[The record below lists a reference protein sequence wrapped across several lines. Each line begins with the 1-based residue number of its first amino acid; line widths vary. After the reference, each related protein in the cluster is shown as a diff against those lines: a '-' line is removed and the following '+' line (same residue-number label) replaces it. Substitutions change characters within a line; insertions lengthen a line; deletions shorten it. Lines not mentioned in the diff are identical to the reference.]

1 MPTHPALHFFRR
13 WLALCPCPWPN
24 QSIPGVNNAN
34 QWRTYD
40 QIDKTSQLTWI
51 HSLLDQRIK
60 VVAISS
66 SRASSGRIPAH
77 RRSQVSR
84 DDRTTK
90 DGSKSYLLRLLCSA
104 ASTASPFASLCEL
117 TRDCVTSSDHGP
129 RGLVA
134 SPLHCNAPI
143 PSGPTQ
149 GGGDSGRG
157 RMYVAQPA
165 KKNGGS
171 AAVARSWGQRRGVAA
186 PGWVRNTLVG
196 AGTAPAAP

>member
-66 SRASSGRIPAH
+66 SRASSRRKPAY
-77 RRSQVSR
+77 RRSGVSR

-90 DGSKSYLLRLLCSA
+90 DGSKSYLFGLPCSA

-117 TRDCVTSSDHGP
+117 TRDLVSSSE
-129 RGLVA
+129 RGAASLVA
-134 SPLHCNAPI
+134 RPLHCKERL
-143 PSGPTQ
+143 S
-149 GGGDSGRG
+149 DDR
-157 RMYVAQPA
+157 A
-165 KKNGGS
+165 KVS
-171 AAVARSWGQRRGVAA
+171 SRS
-186 PGWVRNTLVG
+186 
-196 AGTAPAAP
+196 

>member
-66 SRASSGRIPAH
+66 SRASSRRKPAY
-77 RRSQVSR
+77 RRSGVSR

-90 DGSKSYLLRLLCSA
+90 DGSKSYLFGLPCST

-117 TRDCVTSSDHGP
+117 TRDLVSSSE
-129 RGLVA
+129 RGAASLVA
-134 SPLHCNAPI
+134 RPLHCNQRLATSPI
-143 PSGPTQ
+143 ASPSRSA
-149 GGGDSGRG
+149 GGH
-157 RMYVAQPA
+157 
-165 KKNGGS
+165 
-171 AAVARSWGQRRGVAA
+171 RRLW
-186 PGWVRNTLVG
+186 P
-196 AGTAPAAP
+196 PS